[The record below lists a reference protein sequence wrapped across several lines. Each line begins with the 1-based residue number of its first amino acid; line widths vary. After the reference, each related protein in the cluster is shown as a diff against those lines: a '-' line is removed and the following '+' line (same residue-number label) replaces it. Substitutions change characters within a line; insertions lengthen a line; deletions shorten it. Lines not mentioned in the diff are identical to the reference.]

1 MACGLTVEELFILNV
16 LYQHRCVNS
25 NRSKNLGEIAKA
37 FRSKFDQ
44 NPEDV
49 ARGLASKEYL
59 GQIRK
64 KDIKYYISSM
74 EKACYALNCHGYN
87 ATPEESFLEEFGGCK
102 IHLTSMSKPLY
113 TMNAQ

>member
-1 MACGLTVEELFILNV
+1 MSSNSQLWEGVGKMACGLTVEELFILNV

-25 NRSKNLGEIAKA
+25 SRSKNLGEIARA

-49 ARGLASKEYL
+49 ARGLASKAYL

-87 ATPEESFLEEFGGCK
+87 ATPGRILPGRVRR
-102 IHLTSMSKPLY
+102 L
-113 TMNAQ
+113 

>member
-1 MACGLTVEELFILNV
+1 MVCGLNVEELFILNV

-37 FRSKFDQ
+37 FRLKFNQ
-44 NPEDV
+44 NPDDV
-49 ARGLASKEYL
+49 ARGLASKAYL

-74 EKACYALNCHGYN
+74 EKACYALNGHGFK
-87 ATPEESFLEEFGGCK
+87 ATSGRIPPGRVRKL
-102 IHLTSMSKPLY
+102 
-113 TMNAQ
+113 

>member
-37 FRSKFDQ
+37 FRAKFNQ
-44 NPEDV
+44 NPEDFAKV
-49 ARGLASKEYL
+49 LASKEYVAAV
-59 GQIRK
+59 RK

-74 EKACYALNCHGYN
+74 EKACNALNYHGYN
-87 ATPEESFLEEFGGCK
+87 ATAGRILPARIRKL
-102 IHLTSMSKPLY
+102 
-113 TMNAQ
+113 